1 MGDKVLR
8 DDVAVVTGSIRNIG
22 REIAETFAENG
33 AKVVIVHHEQEP
45 AVSAAKEIR
54 SDGHKAIGVRADLTD
69 PDDVSAMVETVE
81 EEFGKVDILVNNAA
95 VSDRSHFM
103 DLDIDTFDEVIAV
116 NLRGT
121 FLCTQAAAQS
131 MKESGGGRIINIS
144 STSAHRGRPNATAY
158 ATSKSG
164 ILNFTRSTAKALAEY
179 GIRVNT
185 LSPTRSGS
193 RVGSD
198 TERSG
203 SVPKD
208 ILSGR
213 WGTPR
218 DQASAALFL
227 ASPENDFITGTE
239 LLVDGGSSA

>member
-1 MGDKVLR
+1 MGCKVLKN
-8 DDVAVVTGSIRNIG
+8 DVAIVTGSVRNIG

-33 AKVVIVHHEQEP
+33 AKVVIVHHEEEL
-45 AVSAAKEIR
+45 AVSTAEEIQ
-54 SDGHKAIGVRADLTD
+54 SDGYKAIGVHADVTD

-81 EEFGKVDILVNNAA
+81 NEFGKVDILVNNAA
-95 VSDRSHFM
+95 ISDRSHFM
-103 DLDIDTFDEVIAV
+103 DLDIDMFDKVIAV

-131 MKESGGGRIINIS
+131 MKESDGGRIINIS

-164 ILNFTRSTAKALAEY
+164 ILNFTRSTAKALAEH

-208 ILSGR
+208 ILAGR

>member
-1 MGDKVLR
+1 MGNKILK
-8 DDVAVVTGSIRNIG
+8 DDVAIVTGAIRNIG

-33 AKVVIVHHEQEP
+33 AKVAIVHHKKEP
-45 AVSAAKEIR
+45 AAATAAEIR
-54 SDGHKAIGVRADLTD
+54 SDGYNAVGIRADVTD
-69 PDDVSAMVETVE
+69 ANDVASMVETVE
-81 EEFGKVDILVNNAA
+81 EKFGKIDILVNNAA
-95 VSDRSHFM
+95 VSDRSHFIE
-103 DLDIDTFDEVIAV
+103 LDVEMFDKVLAV

-131 MKESGGGRIINIS
+131 MKKSGGGRIINIS

-164 ILNFTRSTAKALAEY
+164 ILNFTRSTAKALAED

-203 SVPKD
+203 PASKD
-208 ILSGR
+208 ILAGR

-218 DQASAALFL
+218 DQANAALFL
-227 ASPENDFITGTE
+227 ASPQNDFITGTE

>member
-1 MGDKVLR
+1 MGNRVLK
-8 DDVAVVTGSIRNIG
+8 DDVAIVTGAIRNIG
-22 REIAETFAENG
+22 REIAKTFAENG
-33 AKVVIVHHEQEP
+33 AKVAIAHHKKE
-45 AVSAAKEIR
+45 AAASAAAEIR
-54 SDGHKAIGVRADLTD
+54 SDGYRAIGIRADVTD
-69 PDDVSAMVETVE
+69 ANDVAAMVETVE
-81 EEFGKVDILVNNAA
+81 EKFGKIDILVNNAA

-103 DLDIDTFDEVIAV
+103 ELDLEMFDEVLAV

-121 FLCTQAAAQS
+121 FLFTQAAAQS

-158 ATSKSG
+158 ATSKCG
-164 ILNFTRSTAKALAEY
+164 ILNFTRSTAKALAED

-203 SVPKD
+203 PAPKD
-208 ILSGR
+208 ILAGR
-213 WGTPR
+213 WGTPC
-218 DQASAALFL
+218 DQANAALFL
-227 ASPENDFITGTE
+227 ASPQNDFITGTE